1 MKATRVNIFQTINQ
15 IFNMLQILELSG
27 LNVVVNEKMFS
38 IEVFLYF
45 LSLFVLLKGPSEIF
59 VLLKNPGIDV
69 LINLILGFPNSL
81 TSQHPSC
88 WTKWDV
94 SIKMAWETRCRH
106 HDVSVGLPFS
116 FLFIKIFRTGI
127 WSLLYSIANCIE
139 GLIELKRVIT
149 LQG

>member
-27 LNVVVNEKMFS
+27 LNIVVNEKMFS
-38 IEVFLYF
+38 FEVFLYF

-81 TSQHPSC
+81 TSQHFC
-88 WTKWDV
+88 
-94 SIKMAWETRCRH
+94 
-106 HDVSVGLPFS
+106 
-116 FLFIKIFRTGI
+116 FLH
-127 WSLLYSIANCIE
+127 
-139 GLIELKRVIT
+139 
-149 LQG
+149 